1 MSFTF
6 DDFLEQMGQVRNMGP
21 LEDLIAMIPGA
32 NRMKGLQNAQIDE
45 SQLAQVE
52 AIIQSMTKEERV
64 DPDII
69 NASRRRRIAK
79 GSGTSVPQV
88 NRLIKQFK
96 DRKSTRLNSSHVAI
110 S

>member
-1 MSFTF
+1 MTMSLSF
-6 DDFLEQMGQVRNMGP
+6 DDFLEQMGQVRIMGP

-79 GSGTSVPQV
+79 GSGTSEIGRASCRERVYIREV
-88 NRLIKQFK
+88 TDF
-96 DRKSTRLNSSHVAI
+96 V
-110 S
+110 